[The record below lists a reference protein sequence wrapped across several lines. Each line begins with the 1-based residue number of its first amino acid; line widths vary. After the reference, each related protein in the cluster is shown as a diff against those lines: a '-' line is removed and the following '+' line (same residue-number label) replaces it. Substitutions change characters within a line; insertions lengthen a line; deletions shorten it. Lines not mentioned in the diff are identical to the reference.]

1 MTVHH
6 VVPIIRDPTR
16 RTAVNPSRFLLR
28 WMSFVTLGEGAGFAV
43 AAATGV
49 WVAIMQPS
57 PVLAFAMLLG
67 AGAVEGALLGVGQV
81 LAMRTLPVSP
91 SMLWRWPL
99 VTGLGAVT
107 AWSVGLVPSSLP
119 DVNWSSPVTWLA
131 AGPLSVVVLAAIPVA
146 QLILLR
152 RVVRRSWRWLP
163 ANMLGWLVGISWTF
177 AVSPLVDAGTPIVQL
192 VGLYVAAGVL
202 MALTVAT
209 TTGLCWVGWLR
220 HGDLRGT
227 AGPMSGP
234 VPTLGHA
241 DRST

>member
-1 MTVHH
+1 MV
-6 VVPIIRDPTR
+6 RG
-16 RTAVNPSRFLLR
+16 L
-28 WMSFVTLGEGAGFAV
+28 
-43 AAATGV
+43 
-49 WVAIMQPS
+49 AI
-57 PVLAFAMLLG
+57 
-67 AGAVEGALLGVGQV
+67 
-81 LAMRTLPVSP
+81 
-91 SMLWRWPL
+91 
-99 VTGLGAVT
+99 AVT
-107 AWSVGLVPSSLP
+107 A
-119 DVNWSSPVTWLA
+119 
-131 AGPLSVVVLAAIPVA
+131 VA
-146 QLILLR
+146 LMYQCADTTR
-152 RVVRRSWRWLP
+152 MAR
-163 ANMLGWLVGISWTF
+163 GFGWTF